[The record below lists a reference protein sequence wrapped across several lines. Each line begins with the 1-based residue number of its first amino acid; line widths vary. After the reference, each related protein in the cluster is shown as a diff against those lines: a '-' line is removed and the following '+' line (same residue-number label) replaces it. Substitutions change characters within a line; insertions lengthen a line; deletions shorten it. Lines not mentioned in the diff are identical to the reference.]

1 MQFSKEREMIEY
13 RDKFL
18 KCVEC
23 SQDFVFTAG
32 EQLFFADKGLRNEP
46 KRCKTCKAK
55 KNERFNA
62 MMGERQVHVPQRNR
76 AEVSVTCAQCGVG
89 TTVPFLPTQGR
100 PVYCRDCFVKMRTAE
115 TAPAPAVIG

>member
-1 MQFSKEREMIEY
+1 MIEY
-13 RDKFL
+13 RDKVL

-23 SQDFVFTAG
+23 NQEIVYTAG

-62 MMGERQVHVPQRNR
+62 IMGQQQTNAQPRPR
-76 AEVSVTCAQCGVG
+76 AEVAVTCAQCGVS

-100 PVYCRDCFVKMRTAE
+100 PVYCRDCFVKMRAVADTP
-115 TAPAPAVIG
+115 PA

>member
-1 MQFSKEREMIEY
+1 MIEY
-13 RDKFL
+13 RDKAI

-23 SQDFVFTAG
+23 GQDFVFTAG

-46 KRCKTCKAK
+46 KRCKVCKAK

-62 MMGERQVHVPQRNR
+62 ILGERQMSMHQRPR
-76 AEVSVTCAQCGVG
+76 AEVAVTCAQCGVN

-115 TAPAPAVIG
+115 VAPASAAIG

>member
-1 MQFSKEREMIEY
+1 MIEY
-13 RDKFL
+13 RDKLL

-23 SQDFVFTAG
+23 NQDFVFTAG

-62 MMGERQVHVPQRNR
+62 ILGEKQISLPQRSR
-76 AEVSVTCAQCGVG
+76 TEVAVSCAQCSVS

-100 PVYCRDCFVKMRTAE
+100 PVYCRDCFMKIRATE
-115 TAPAPAVIG
+115 TVQLPVAVR